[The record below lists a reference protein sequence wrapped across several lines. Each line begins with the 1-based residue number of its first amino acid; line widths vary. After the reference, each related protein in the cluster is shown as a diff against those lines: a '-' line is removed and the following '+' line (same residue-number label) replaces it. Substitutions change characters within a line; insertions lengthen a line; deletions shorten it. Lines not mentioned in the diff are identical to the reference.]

1 MFQINHLTKR
11 YGESVILDDLDL
23 HINHGEIVGIVGE
36 NGAGKTT
43 LFNIISGF
51 EPHDSGEINLDN
63 ISIQNLKPH
72 VRSHLGLART
82 FQSDGLFPNLTVYE
96 NLELAFK
103 LPKEASATD
112 KLLHF
117 LRFGNL
123 EAKENAIHQALN
135 KVKLHDHKHKLAKD
149 LSGGQQKLVEI
160 ARTLLFDW
168 KVLILDEPL
177 AGVHHSLNQ
186 DLTNHI
192 LSLKSKDRAIVIIEH
207 NLDFL
212 KSVSDK
218 IYTLKMGRMS
228 LLEE

>member
-1 MFQINHLTKR
+1 MLQINRLTKR
-11 YGESVILDDLDL
+11 FGQSTVLDELNL
-23 HINHGEIVGIVGE
+23 EINDGEIVGIVGE

-51 EPHDSGEINLDN
+51 ESFDSGEINLDN
-63 ISIQNLKPH
+63 VSIQDLQPN

-117 LRFGNL
+117 MRFGKQ
-123 EAKENAIHQALN
+123 EAKENAINQALT
-135 KVKLHDHKHKLAKD
+135 KVKMHDQKHKLAKD
-149 LSGGQQKLVEI
+149 LSGGQLKLVEI
-160 ARTLLFDW
+160 ARTLMFDW

-177 AGVHHSLNQ
+177 AGVHH
-186 DLTNHI
+186 DLKEELSKHV
-192 LSLKSKDRAIVIIEH
+192 LSLKSEKRSIVIIEH
-207 NLDFL
+207 DLDFL
-212 KSVSDK
+212 KSVSDR
-218 IYTLKMGRMS
+218 ILILTNGQLKTN
-228 LLEE
+228 LN

>member
-1 MFQINHLTKR
+1 MLQINHLTKR
-11 YGESVILDDLDL
+11 FGQSIVLDELNL
-23 HINHGEIVGIVGE
+23 EINDGEIVGIVGE

-51 EPHDSGEINLDN
+51 ESHDSGEINIDN
-63 ISIQNLKPH
+63 ISIQDLQPN

-82 FQSDGLFPNLTVYE
+82 FQSDGLFLNLTVYE
-96 NLELAFK
+96 NLELVFK

-117 LRFGNL
+117 MRFGKQ
-123 EAKENAIHQALN
+123 EAKESAIHHALN
-135 KVKLHDHKHKLAKD
+135 KVKLHDHKHKLTKD

-160 ARTLLFDW
+160 ARTLMFDW

-177 AGVHHSLNQ
+177 AGVHHSLKNE
-186 DLTNHI
+186 LSEHI
-192 LSLKSKDRAIVIIEH
+192 ISLKSEKRSVVIIEH
-207 NLDFL
+207 DLDFL

-218 IYTLKMGRMS
+218 IYTLKMGRVS